1 MDNSTQDFIATAV
14 SFSNG
19 MVQLDLA
26 DGSAHAF
33 PVQYYPRLC
42 NASPSELA
50 QVCLRVGG
58 RALRWEALD
67 EDIWVA
73 DAVCQNYP
81 KQSVPAVAESRGSY
95 GEDR

>member
-1 MDNSTQDFIATAV
+1 MDNSTQDFIGTAV
-14 SFSNG
+14 SFKNG

-42 NASPSELA
+42 NAASSDLA

-73 DAVCQNYP
+73 DAVCQKYP
-81 KQSVPAVAESRGSY
+81 KQSVPAVAEPQAPY
-95 GEDR
+95 GK

>member
-14 SFSNG
+14 SFKNG

-42 NASPSELA
+42 NASTSELS
-50 QVCLRVGG
+50 QVKLRVGG

-67 EDIWVA
+67 EDIWVG
-73 DAVCQNYP
+73 DAVCQKYP
-81 KQSVPAVAESRGSY
+81 KQSVPAVAESQAPY
-95 GEDR
+95 GKS

>member
-1 MDNSTQDFIATAV
+1 MDNLIQDFIATAV
-14 SFSNG
+14 SFKNG

-42 NASPSELA
+42 NASTSELT

-81 KQSVPAVAESRGSY
+81 KQSISAVAEQPSPD
-95 GEDR
+95 GE

>member
-1 MDNSTQDFIATAV
+1 
-14 SFSNG
+14 

-42 NASPSELA
+42 NASTSDLA

-73 DAVCQNYP
+73 DAILQNYP
-81 KQSVPAVAESRGSY
+81 KHTSEAVAEAPAKY
-95 GEDR
+95 H

>member
-1 MDNSTQDFIATAV
+1 MDNLTQDFIATAV
-14 SFSNG
+14 SFKNG

-26 DGSAHAF
+26 HGSAHAF

-42 NASPSELA
+42 NASTSDLA

>member
-14 SFSNG
+14 SFNNG

-33 PVQYYPRLC
+33 PVHYYPRLC

-50 QVCLRVGG
+50 EVRLRVGG
-58 RALRWEALD
+58 RALRWEGLD

-73 DAVCQNYP
+73 DAICQNYP
-81 KQSVPAVAESRGSY
+81 KQTSEAVAEAHARFNS
-95 GEDR
+95 

>member
-14 SFSNG
+14 SFKNG

-26 DGSAHAF
+26 DGSVHAF
-33 PVQYYPRLC
+33 PVQYYPRFC
-42 NASPSELA
+42 NASTSDLA
-50 QVCLRVGG
+50 QVFLRVGG

-73 DAVCQNYP
+73 DAVCQKYP
-81 KQSVPAVAESRGSY
+81 KQSVPAVAEQQAPY

>member
-33 PVQYYPRLC
+33 PILYYPRLC
-42 NASPSELA
+42 NAPLSELA

-58 RALRWEALD
+58 RALRWETLD

-81 KQSVPAVAESRGSY
+81 KQSVSAVAEPQPPFGK
-95 GEDR
+95 

>member
-14 SFSNG
+14 SFKNG

-42 NASPSELA
+42 NASPSDLA
-50 QVCLRVGG
+50 QVFLRVGG

-81 KQSVPAVAESRGSY
+81 KQSVPAVAEQQAPY
-95 GEDR
+95 GK

>member
-14 SFSNG
+14 SFNNG

-42 NASPSELA
+42 NASTSDLA

-73 DAVCQNYP
+73 DAILQNYP
-81 KQSVPAVAESRGSY
+81 KHTSEAVAEAPAKY
-95 GEDR
+95 H

>member
-14 SFSNG
+14 SFNNG

-42 NASPSELA
+42 NASTSDLA

-73 DAVCQNYP
+73 DAILQNYP
-81 KQSVPAVAESRGSY
+81 KHTSEAVSEAPAKY
-95 GEDR
+95 H

>member
-1 MDNSTQDFIATAV
+1 MNNSTQDFIAMAV
-14 SFSNG
+14 SFKNG

-26 DGSAHAF
+26 DGS
-33 PVQYYPRLC
+33 VQYYPRLC
-42 NASPSELA
+42 NASTSELA

-81 KQSVPAVAESRGSY
+81 KQSVPAVAEPQAPY
-95 GEDR
+95 GE

>member
-1 MDNSTQDFIATAV
+1 MDNLTQDFIATAV
-14 SFSNG
+14 SFKNG

-42 NASPSELA
+42 NASTSDLA
-50 QVCLRVGG
+50 QVFLRVGG

>member
-14 SFSNG
+14 SFNNG
-19 MVQLDLA
+19 VVQLDLA

-42 NASPSELA
+42 NASTSDLA

-73 DAVCQNYP
+73 DAILQNYP
-81 KQSVPAVAESRGSY
+81 KHTSEAVAEAPAKY
-95 GEDR
+95 H

>member
-1 MDNSTQDFIATAV
+1 MDNLTQDFIATAV
-14 SFSNG
+14 SFKNG

-33 PVQYYPRLC
+33 PVQYYSRLC
-42 NASPSELA
+42 NASTSDLA
-50 QVCLRVGG
+50 QVFLRVGG

-81 KQSVPAVAESRGSY
+81 KQSVPAVAESQAPY

>member
-14 SFSNG
+14 SFNNG

-58 RALRWEALD
+58 RALRWEVLD

-81 KQSVPAVAESRGSY
+81 KQSVSAVAEPPPPY
-95 GEDR
+95 GK